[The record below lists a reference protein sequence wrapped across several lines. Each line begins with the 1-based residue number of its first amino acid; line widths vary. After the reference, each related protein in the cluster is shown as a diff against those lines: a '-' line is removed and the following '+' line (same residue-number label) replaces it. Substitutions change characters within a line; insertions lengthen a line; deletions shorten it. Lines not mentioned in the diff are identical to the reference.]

1 MDGTDDSIFNEPS
14 VHLTMGLDTHVWC
27 LSMAHLRWSL
37 LQRCGKSFNLS
48 IEDDK
53 AYWNAMESIPLG
65 FLGKDAW
72 KGTIRSINEG
82 KGISE
87 SYKELVS
94 QRLKS
99 VLVELEPTRWKRSSQ
114 TGNEAE
120 DFPDESEIAQVVEYF
135 VESHWKSLIDTQ
147 EDLFKH
153 VDPSSE
159 DSLLKAFHGTQDQ
172 NLIMEKFG
180 IFSKSQAFAESFA
193 QRRRSAQQR
202 TKGLI

>member
-1 MDGTDDSIFNEPS
+1 M
-14 VHLTMGLDTHVWC
+14 
-27 LSMAHLRWSL
+27 
-37 LQRCGKSFNLS
+37 
-48 IEDDK
+48 
-53 AYWNAMESIPLG
+53 
-65 FLGKDAW
+65 
-72 KGTIRSINEG
+72 
-82 KGISE
+82 
-87 SYKELVS
+87 
-94 QRLKS
+94 KS
-99 VLVELEPTRWKRSSQ
+99 VLVELEPTRWKRSGQ

-147 EDLFKH
+147 EDLFKD

-202 TKGLI
+202 TNGLI